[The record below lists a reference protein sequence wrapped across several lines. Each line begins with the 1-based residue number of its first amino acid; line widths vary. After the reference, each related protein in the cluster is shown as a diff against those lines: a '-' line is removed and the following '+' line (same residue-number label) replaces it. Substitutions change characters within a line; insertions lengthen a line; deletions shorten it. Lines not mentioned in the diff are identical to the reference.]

1 MNKPAAIA
9 IFPAVGRVAERRLA
23 ALDEIACM
31 TDAMMGLADAGDW
44 DALPEAQAA
53 RDAALRACFSAP
65 LTEDDALVA
74 ADKIQ
79 RLLRQNEA
87 LLGRVT
93 EAKRRLSQD
102 MQRTK
107 QDYKAVRAYLA

>member
-1 MNKPAAIA
+1 L
-9 IFPAVGRVAERRLA
+9 AE
-23 ALDEIACM
+23 E
-31 TDAMMGLADAGDW
+31 GDW